1 LTKADKG
8 ARPVFR
14 SAEGQSRFMQVYD
27 AVIANWPLA
36 CDEIDV
42 PTRLGATHVI
52 ASGPPDAPP
61 LILLPSLAAT
71 ATLWSPNV
79 AALGQHF
86 RTYAIDTIGQVGKS
100 VPTRRMRDRA
110 DAAGWLS
117 DVMDGLSVARAP
129 IVGASYGGYLAVNQ
143 AILEPQRVE
152 RIVLVGPAG
161 TFVGLSLKFYYAMM
175 VKGPIQ
181 RLLRRRSGQEASAL
195 PGGMALEAGEGTW
208 GALMRVTMGES
219 GRPDTL
225 SAGPFPK
232 DELKRITAP
241 ILLLIGEHEIL
252 YEAGPTLE
260 KAKALVPGL
269 TGAVIPRAG
278 HLAAMMAP
286 DDVNA
291 RVLAFLRPAS
301 T

>member
-14 SAEGQSRFMQVYD
+14 SAEGQARFMQAYD
-27 AVIANWPLA
+27 AVIAHWPVA
-36 CDEIDV
+36 CEEVDV

-52 ASGPPDAPP
+52 ASGPAEAPP

-71 ATLWSPNV
+71 ATLWAPNV
-79 AALGQHF
+79 AALSQRF
-86 RTYAIDTIGQVGKS
+86 RTYAVDTIGQVGKS

-117 DVMDGLSVARAP
+117 DVMDGLDVARAP

-152 RIVLVGPAG
+152 RVVLVGPAG

-181 RLLRRRSGQEASAL
+181 RLMRRRSGQQANAL
-195 PGGMALEAGEGTW
+195 PGGMRLDGDDGTW

-225 SAGPFPK
+225 SAGPFPRG
-232 DELKRITAP
+232 ELARTATP

-260 KAKALVPGL
+260 KAKSLVPGL
-269 TGAVIPRAG
+269 TGAVIEGAG

-286 DDVNA
+286 EDVN
-291 RVLAFLRPAS
+291 RRMLAFLHPSR
-301 T
+301 